1 MLTCKLVNN
10 GHLAFL
16 SKNAVL
22 FRNLSDISGGCSLF
36 VSVKIKNKAKSK
48 QEIENRKNNI
58 SRQINETSFNVM
70 HKTRIRENRFILLEE
85 VDKTSFLIANL
96 CSLISLVLQLLL
108 SVIKKEKKL
117 LQISKRKLKV
127 DILLDWLLRIS
138 IGWNDYLMVMRV
150 GGWVVGGVICFF
162 TMVIIS

>member
-1 MLTCKLVNN
+1 MQFYSETYQTSQEV
-10 GHLAFL
+10 
-16 SKNAVL
+16 VL
-22 FRNLSDISGGCSLF
+22 FLF
-36 VSVKIKNKAKSK
+36 QWKLKTRQKAN
-48 QEIENRKNNI
+48 EIENRKNNI

-70 HKTRIRENRFILLEE
+70 NKTRIRENRFILLEE